1 MSSKKNT
8 VLIIDDEPQI
18 RKFLKITLNSDG
30 YKTEEAENGAQGIRM
45 ASSIKPDLILLDLGM
60 PDMDGTE
67 VITQIREWSQ
77 VPIIIVSVR
86 DQDSEI
92 VKCLDLGAD
101 DYITKPFS
109 ADILLARLRSALRK
123 AATEEA
129 GTPTISNGCIKIDL
143 VKHEVTMDDK
153 VVSLSPKEYEL
164 LRYFIVNKGKML
176 THTQILKEVWGPAH
190 VEDTQYLRVYVG
202 QLREKIKDNE
212 TQMYISTEPG
222 IGYRMEN
229 LTV

>member
-8 VLIIDDEPQI
+8 ILIIDDEPQI

-45 ASSIKPDLILLDLGM
+45 TSSIKPDLILLDLGM
-60 PDMDGTE
+60 PDMDGTD
-67 VITQIREWSQ
+67 VIPQIREWTQ

-109 ADILLARLRSALRK
+109 ADILLARIRSALRK
-123 AATEEA
+123 AAKEEA
-129 GTPTISNGCIKIDL
+129 GTPVIENGSIKIDL
-143 VKHEVTMDDK
+143 VKHEVTLDDK
-153 VVSLSPKEYEL
+153 VISLSPKEYEL

-176 THTQILKEVWGPAH
+176 THTQILKVVWGPAH

-202 QLREKIKDNE
+202 QLREKIKDNV
-212 TQMYISTEPG
+212 TQMYICTEPG

-229 LTV
+229 LSV

>member
-8 VLIIDDEPQI
+8 ILVIDDEPQI

-30 YKTEEAENGAQGIRM
+30 YKAEEAENGAQGIRM
-45 ASSIKPDLILLDLGM
+45 SSSLKPDLILLDLGM

-67 VITQIREWSQ
+67 VIPQIREWSQ

-109 ADILLARLRSALRK
+109 ADILLARIRSALRK
-123 AATEEA
+123 AAKEEA
-129 GTPTISNGCIKIDL
+129 GTPIISNGSIRIDL
-143 VKHEVTMDDK
+143 VKHEVSLEDN
-153 VVSLSPKEYEL
+153 VISLSPKEYEL

-229 LTV
+229 LSL